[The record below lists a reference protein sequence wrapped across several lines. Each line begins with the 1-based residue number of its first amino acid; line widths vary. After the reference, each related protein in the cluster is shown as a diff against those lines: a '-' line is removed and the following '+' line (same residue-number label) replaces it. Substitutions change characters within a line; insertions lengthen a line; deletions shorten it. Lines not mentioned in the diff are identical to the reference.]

1 MKLFVIYTKRYL
13 DTLRANPESAEY
25 KALSVAKEAVVDH
38 YMTVHKTSPVV
49 TTWITYTE
57 RRATTLPSGTS
68 SYGNEILVVGPAR
81 HDVTLQDTFDWT
93 YVINSSVMNVI
104 VPLLRLID
112 HRITLAQAGLAALM
126 QDIRTGFGW
135 SNPPPGGGA

>member
-1 MKLFVIYTKRYL
+1 MKLFVIYTKRYI
-13 DTLRANPESAEY
+13 DSLRADPESAEY
-25 KALSVAKEAVVDH
+25 KVLSVARAAVIDH
-38 YMTVHKTSPVV
+38 YMNVHKVSAVV
-49 TTWITYTE
+49 TTWLTFTD
-57 RRATTLPSGTS
+57 
-68 SYGNEILVVGPAR
+68 GNEILVVGPVE
-81 HDVTLQDTFDWT
+81 HQVTLQDVFDWT
-93 YVINSSVMNVI
+93 YVINSSVMNVL